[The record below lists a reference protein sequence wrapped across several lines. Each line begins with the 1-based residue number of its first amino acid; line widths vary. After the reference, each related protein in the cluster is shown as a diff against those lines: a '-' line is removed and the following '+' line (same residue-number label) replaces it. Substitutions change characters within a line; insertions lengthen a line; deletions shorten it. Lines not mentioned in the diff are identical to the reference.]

1 VFDNAGVTPS
11 IVSAQTQLTWTPNP
25 GGTATLTLTWRTA
38 EWSNPLFD
46 NTVLSEL
53 SRNGST
59 TVATFTGSVTQLPNG
74 QFERSFS
81 HTIPC
86 VPNKKYEMTVQAR
99 VGGVTETDSDLAKA
113 GRFCIAF

>member
-1 VFDNAGVTPS
+1 V
-11 IVSAQTQLTWTPNP
+11 
-25 GGTATLTLTWRTA
+25 
-38 EWSNPLFD
+38 FD

-99 VGGVTETDSDLAKA
+99 VGGVTLRLGASPGGAPSAERLDRSPVQKRWRTSYE
-113 GRFCIAF
+113 